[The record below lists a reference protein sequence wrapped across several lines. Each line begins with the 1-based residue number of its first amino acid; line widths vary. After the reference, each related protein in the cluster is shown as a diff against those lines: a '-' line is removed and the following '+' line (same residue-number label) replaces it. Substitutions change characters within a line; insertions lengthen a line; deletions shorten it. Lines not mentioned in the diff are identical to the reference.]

1 MLKKAVVKMAQSIYE
16 RPPIKAKTMLQIVH
30 RVGALEVLGMPSRIG
45 GSLYYPDGRVVKDTQ

>member
-1 MLKKAVVKMAQSIYE
+1 MAQSIYE